1 MKIAIFLPRQLLGAS
16 MIRRGNFSNFSSELL
31 KISGHALVHPTPQ
44 KSIQIENGLNPLDSL
59 KQKNHPEKLKK
70 TAEYKQL
77 VDNSRRKKRHNAYS
91 LNQSY
96 AANGGIFSYAQQLA
110 NKSGCNVIGVKGKFV
125 PALEG
130 NKLQYIMFRPQNKL
144 LGIISHLG
152 NVLLSQRC

>member
-44 KSIQIENGLNPLDSL
+44 KSIQIENDLNQQKYL
-59 KQKNHPEKLKK
+59 KLGNNQKELEK

-110 NKSGCNVIGVKGKFV
+110 NKSGCNIIGVKGEYV